1 MPEINLS
8 VPEGDP
14 ARSGSINSSQLPP
27 PANPEEAL
35 RRVLREIRNAKLD
48 SSTYPAVSLQVYR
61 KALRIID
68 SIPNSGAS
76 ITDEILFLKA
86 HYATICEIGLSR
98 IDSPPTIH
106 LTKALKHNELAFR
119 LAETIQLPK
128 ITARANLDKAH
139 IRSRTAQVQERTG
152 LASKGTIRTTA
163 AESYTLFS
171 TAADL
176 MQNAGCQGMNDY
188 HVLAQALLGCGK
200 QAKGMHAA
208 GIGAKPPS
216 KRFSLSSSS
225 SSSSKNIVQP
235 AQSAQSYFTEAVRVV
250 EEGITVGR
258 VEEEPEEALEEFALV
273 GQDALEQLRYLQ
285 H

>member
-1 MPEINLS
+1 
-8 VPEGDP
+8 
-14 ARSGSINSSQLPP
+14 
-27 PANPEEAL
+27 
-35 RRVLREIRNAKLD
+35 
-48 SSTYPAVSLQVYR
+48 
-61 KALRIID
+61 
-68 SIPNSGAS
+68 
-76 ITDEILFLKA
+76 
-86 HYATICEIGLSR
+86 
-98 IDSPPTIH
+98 
-106 LTKALKHNELAFR
+106 
-119 LAETIQLPK
+119 
-128 ITARANLDKAH
+128 
-139 IRSRTAQVQERTG
+139 
-152 LASKGTIRTTA
+152 
-163 AESYTLFS
+163 
-171 TAADL
+171 
-176 MQNAGCQGMNDY
+176 MNDY